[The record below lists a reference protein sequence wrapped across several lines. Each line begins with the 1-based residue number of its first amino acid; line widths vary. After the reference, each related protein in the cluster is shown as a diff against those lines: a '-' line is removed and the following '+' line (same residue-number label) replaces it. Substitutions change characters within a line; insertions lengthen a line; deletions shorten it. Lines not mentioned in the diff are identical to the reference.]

1 MKYVFG
7 TCPANAELIEESSF
21 TNINY
26 KDPLMSLFAVKDDY
40 NYNDPRCQNA
50 YMCRPNV
57 APSSLNIY
65 ESDAI
70 PSWTNSLLVTSLKR
84 GRIYRLQLDESGSK
98 IVGDTLEH
106 FYTQN
111 RYRDIVISPDGKSFF
126 MITDES
132 GNTASPDGLKQIT
145 TMLNPGALL
154 RFTLDETVSSK
165 SLENADFFKVFPN
178 PANGRLTIDIN
189 NSKEIFEGEFFNS
202 TGHSMQKI
210 AGLHSG
216 PNPIDVSSLPAGI
229 YILKLSNI

>member
-1 MKYVFG
+1 
-7 TCPANAELIEESSF
+7 
-21 TNINY
+21 
-26 KDPLMSLFAVKDDY
+26 MSLFAVKDDY

-84 GRIYRLQLDESGSK
+84 GRIYRLQLDESGNK

-210 AGLHSG
+210 EGLHSG
-216 PNPIDVSSLPAGI
+216 TNPIDVSSLPAGI
-229 YILKLSNI
+229 YILKLSNSANYGYKKVLIMH